1 MWQTINEQ
9 LYKKFEFSNFVE
21 AFAFITKIA
30 FESERAN
37 HHPTITIT
45 YNKVEIWLTTHD
57 AGNKITQKDIELS
70 SVIDKLR

>member
-30 FESERAN
+30 IESERAN